1 MKSCCLLH
9 LLIFSFVPVR
19 MTGRKRGQQI
29 KVPYS
34 AFSNQGVAPCIPL
47 DPRLAVCFHLAL
59 LCYPSYFWSSVTA
72 VYAVSY
78 NGCKPCWKLR
88 TVPNPKQGRINLLTR
103 FFFWSVIKRDYFF
116 ESEICDLTVN
126 MIRNWPDCS
135 YLLREQLSSIT
146 AKFCVLSTE
155 WLCNFM
161 QAQVFSPHVWSTAAG
176 KYHI

>member
-1 MKSCCLLH
+1 MLKTTHCPKSQT
-9 LLIFSFVPVR
+9 R
-19 MTGRKRGQQI
+19 Q
-29 KVPYS
+29 
-34 AFSNQGVAPCIPL
+34 N
-47 DPRLAVCFHLAL
+47 
-59 LCYPSYFWSSVTA
+59 
-72 VYAVSY
+72 
-78 NGCKPCWKLR
+78 KL
-88 TVPNPKQGRINLLTR
+88 VNKI
-103 FFFWSVIKRDYFF
+103 FFWSVIKRDYFF